1 MDTVNTPGA
10 QNESGAARIDNEQ
23 ESRQNLRNRDRI
35 DK

>member
-10 QNESGAARIDNEQ
+10 QNEPRAARINNKQ
-23 ESRQNLRNRDRI
+23 ESRQNLWHGDRN